1 MEELAPTSLTPS
13 RPKYVPYTCNNTVAH
28 LQGFVLLEVEPPY
41 YDLLCSTWLDRS
53 LVGLSIKKE
62 GNLYT
67 HASIWA
73 LVFILFLI
81 SIL

>member
-13 RPKYVPYTCNNTVAH
+13 RPKYVPYTCNTVAH

-41 YDLLCSTWLDRS
+41 YDLLCSTWLDGS
-53 LVGLSIKKE
+53 LVGRSIKKE

-67 HASIWA
+67 DASIWA